1 MFRKSVPLALAMCA
15 GLLSGCAGDEVVQVT
30 EGFFGAIAVDEP
42 RAALVAQDVLVEGG
56 NAADAAVSTFF
67 TLAVTLP
74 SSAGLGAS
82 GSCVVF
88 DPQSKRFEELS
99 FLPRPLS
106 EDAAGLSV
114 PIGPRAMFALHAR
127 YGRLPFGQLIGDAEQ
142 LARFGDIVSR
152 RLAEDLARDGAVLRE
167 TASGSELLAPSGS
180 VLGAGS
186 PLLQLNL
193 AGTLSRLRV
202 AGVGDLYSGQLAKRY
217 IGGAKALGYGAD
229 PVRLRQEVPFW
240 SAASGVEYDNH
251 LWAVAASR
259 AEDGALLAKTLSIA
273 FHEVDWSTAPRDT
286 DATMIAE
293 MQVRA
298 ANAVAEGNM
307 DASDD
312 EAERLF
318 DGFRP
323 GAPRSRAAPAA
334 VSLFG
339 GRSQAGATSFSITDK
354 RGLSVGCAL
363 TMNAA
368 FGTGKALPEMGLLA
382 APVRSAAEA
391 PLAAAV
397 IAGNSKAWQV
407 HMTAMAAGGR
417 QVVSALA
424 PTIARHYVGKQQAAA
439 AVAAP
444 RSHYDPATDVLYVE
458 QGVPQGAVNVAEA
471 AGYRVRAADLPI
483 AAVRLFR
490 CNNGLPRSELD
501 CGAADD
507 PRGRGLMLY
516 EEVK

>member
-1 MFRKSVPLALAMCA
+1 MFRKSVPLALAVCA
-15 GLLSGCAGDEVVQVT
+15 GLLSGCASDEVVQVT
-30 EGFFGAIAVDEP
+30 EGFFGAVAVDEP

-88 DPQSKRFEELS
+88 DPDGKRFEELS

-106 EDAAGLSV
+106 EDADALSV

-127 YGRLPFGQLIGDAEQ
+127 YGRLPFSQLIADAEH

-152 RLAEDLARDGAVLRE
+152 RLAEDLAHDGAALR
-167 TASGSELLAPSGS
+167 AAGSELLAPSGS
-180 VLGAGS
+180 VLDAGA
-186 PLLQLNL
+186 PLVQLDL
-193 AGTLSRLRV
+193 AGTLSRLRI
-202 AGVGDLYSGQLAKRY
+202 AGVGDLYAGQLAKRY
-217 IGGAKALGYGAD
+217 VDGAKALGYRAD
-229 PVRLRQEVPFW
+229 PARLRQEVPFW
-240 SAASGVEYDNH
+240 TPASGVEFDNH
-251 LWAVAASR
+251 LWAVAAGR
-259 AEDGALLAKTLSIA
+259 AEDSALLAKTLSIA
-273 FHEVDWSTAPRDT
+273 FHEAEWSAAPRDA
-286 DATMIAE
+286 DPVMVAE

-298 ANAVAEGNM
+298 ANAVADGNA

-312 EAERLF
+312 EADRLF
-318 DGFRP
+318 GGFRP
-323 GAPRSRAAPAA
+323 DAPRSRATPAA
-334 VSLFG
+334 AALFG

-368 FGTGKALPEMGLLA
+368 FGTGKVVPEMGFLA
-382 APVRSAAEA
+382 APARPGEAA
-391 PLAAAV
+391 PMAAAV
-397 IAGNSKAWQV
+397 IAGNDKAWQV
-407 HMTAMAAGGR
+407 HLTAMATGGR

-424 PTIARHYVGKQQAAA
+424 PVIARHYVGKQEVTA

-444 RSHYDPATDVLYVE
+444 RSHYDPAADILSTE
-458 QGVPQGAVNVAEA
+458 QGVSQGAADMAAA
-471 AGYRVRAADLPI
+471 AGYQVRPAERPI

-490 CNNGLPRSELD
+490 CNGGLPRSELD

-516 EEVK
+516 EAVK